1 MTASLSPDRA
11 LLFSTLHPALEPP
24 CPSSWTEP
32 PGEGDNTLHFTTKG
46 IQIQVR
52 RKIPGTSVTCP
63 QAFLVLRQH
72 CACTHP
78 SLRQWFSI
86 QGEGHRCLQSS
97 VHRAYVYIR
106 YMCASGIFTHRACG
120 HIRHMCASGICA
132 HQTYM
137 HIRPM
142 CTLGMCASGIC
153 ACQAY
158 VHIRHMCASG
168 LCAHQACGHQ
178 AYVCI
183 RDMCASGIC
192 VHKTYV

>member
-46 IQIQVR
+46 IRIQVS

-86 QGEGHRCLQSS
+86 QGEVRLPARNLRTQVCCRALCIGHMFTSGIC
-97 VHRAYVYIR
+97 VHRAYLR
-106 YMCASGIFTHRACG
+106 
-120 HIRHMCASGICA
+120 IRHVDTSGTCA
-132 HQTYM
+132 H
-137 HIRPM
+137 
-142 CTLGMCASGIC
+142 
-153 ACQAY
+153 QAY
-158 VHIRHMCASG
+158 VHIRHTCTSG
-168 LCAHQACGHQ
+168 LCAH
-178 AYVCI
+178 
-183 RDMCASGIC
+183 
-192 VHKTYV
+192 